1 MIFQISHRIQ
11 FKYENAVDIQPL
23 TIRLRPR
30 SDGAQ
35 QVLDWRCDL
44 HPSPTASTSILDV
57 FGNVALE
64 VSFENKHRELTIDVQ
79 SEVEATRSNPFD
91 YLSLDSR
98 VTNLPAYYDLRI
110 GQALAPNLHRQT
122 MDLAIGHWAGE
133 ISGSV
138 NWQTQPFLLKLC
150 ETINRDYTT
159 ECRYVGDAH
168 SPTKTFTDKRGACRD
183 LAALFMDACR
193 TQGLATRFVSGYVY
207 EPDRTHG
214 SELHAWAEV
223 YLPGGGWRGYDP
235 TLGIAVAD
243 SHIPVAAG
251 PEPEWAAPTEGC
263 YVGTGDSSIEYDVK
277 VTRKSD
283 NQTVVNTFSVN

>member
-1 MIFQISHRIQ
+1 MIYQISHRIQ
-11 FKYENAVDIQPL
+11 FAYENAVEIQPL

-35 QVLDWRCDL
+35 QELSWNCEL
-44 HPSPTASTSILDV
+44 QPSPATANSVLDV
-57 FGNVALE
+57 FGNVALHA
-64 VSFENKHRELTIDVQ
+64 SFKGQHRELIINVQ
-79 SEVEATRSNPFD
+79 SEVESTRSNPFD

-98 VTNLPAYYDLRI
+98 VTNLPAFYDLRI

-122 MDLAIGHWAGE
+122 MDPEIGHWAGE

-138 NWQTQPFLLKLC
+138 GWQTQPFLLKLC
-150 ETINRDYTT
+150 EAINREYTT
-159 ECRYVGDAH
+159 ESRFKGDAY
-168 SPTKTFTDKRGACRD
+168 SPTKTFSQKGGACRD

-193 TQGLATRFVSGYVY
+193 TQGLAARFVSGYVY

-235 TLGIAVAD
+235 TLGTAVAD
-243 SHIPVAAG
+243 AHIPIAAG

-263 YVGTGDSSIEYDVK
+263 YFGTGDSSIDYDVK
-277 VTRKSD
+277 VTRKLGG
-283 NQTVVNTFSVN
+283 

>member
-1 MIFQISHRIQ
+1 MIYQISHRIQ
-11 FKYENAVDIQPL
+11 FTYENAVDIQPL

-35 QVLDWRCDL
+35 QVLSWNCEL
-44 HPSPTASTSILDV
+44 HPSPTTSNSVLDV
-57 FGNVALE
+57 FGNVALHA
-64 VSFENKHRELTIDVQ
+64 SFEGQHRELTIDVQ
-79 SEVEATRSNPFD
+79 SEVESTRSNPFD

-98 VTNLPAYYDLRI
+98 VTNLPAFYDLRI

-122 MDLAIGHWAGE
+122 MDPEIGHWAGE
-133 ISGSV
+133 LSGSV
-138 NWQTQPFLLKLC
+138 GWQTQPFLLKLC
-150 ETINRDYTT
+150 EVINREYTT
-159 ECRYVGDAH
+159 ESRFKGDAY
-168 SPTKTFTDKRGACRD
+168 SPTKTFAQKRGACRD

-193 TQGLATRFVSGYVY
+193 TQGLAARFVSGYVY

-235 TLGIAVAD
+235 TLGTAVAD
-243 SHIPVAAG
+243 AHIPIAAG

-263 YVGTGDSSIEYDVK
+263 YFGTGDSSIEYDVK
-277 VTRKSD
+277 VTRKLGG
-283 NQTVVNTFSVN
+283 

>member
-1 MIFQISHRIQ
+1 MIFQISHRIE
-11 FKYENAVDIQPL
+11 FKYDDAVIIQPL

-35 QVLDWRCDL
+35 TVLNWNCEL
-44 HPSPTASTSILDV
+44 NPSPTASNSVLDV
-57 FGNVALE
+57 FGNVALHA
-64 VSFENKHRELTIDVQ
+64 SFEGQHRELSIDVQ
-79 SEVEATRSNPFD
+79 SEVEASRSNPFD

-110 GQALAPNLHRQT
+110 GQALSPNLHRQA
-122 MDLAIGHWAGE
+122 MDPEIAHWAGE

-138 NWQTQPFLLKLC
+138 GWQTQPFLLKLC
-150 ETINRDYTT
+150 EVINREYTT
-159 ECRYVGDAH
+159 ECRYEGDAY
-168 SPTKTFTDKRGACRD
+168 SPTKTFADKHGACRD

-193 TQGLATRFVSGYVY
+193 TQGLAARFVSGYVY
-207 EPDRTHG
+207 EPNRTHG

-235 TLGIAVAD
+235 TLGVAVAD
-243 SHIPVAAG
+243 AHIPIAAG

-263 YVGTGDSSIEYDVK
+263 YIGASDSSIEYEVK
-277 VTRKSD
+277 ITLM
-283 NQTVVNTFSVN
+283 

>member
-1 MIFQISHRIQ
+1 MIFQISHQIR
-11 FKYENAVDIQPL
+11 FNYEDAVIIQPL

-35 QVLDWRCDL
+35 QVLSWNCEL
-44 HPSPTASTSILDV
+44 HPSPTTSNSVLDV
-57 FGNVALE
+57 FGNVALH
-64 VSFENKHRELTIDVQ
+64 VSFEGQHRELTIDVQ
-79 SEVEATRSNPFD
+79 TEVEATRSNPFD

-98 VTNLPAYYDLRI
+98 VTNLPAFYDLRI

-133 ISGSV
+133 LSGSV
-138 NWQTQPFLLKLC
+138 GWQTQPFLLKLC
-150 ETINRDYTT
+150 EVINREYTT
-159 ECRYVGDAH
+159 ECRLEGDAY
-168 SPTKTFTDKRGACRD
+168 SPTKTFTEKRGACRD

-193 TQGLATRFVSGYVY
+193 AQGLAARFVSGYVY

-243 SHIPVAAG
+243 AHIPIAAG

-263 YVGTGDSSIEYDVK
+263 YVGTGNSTIEYHVK
-277 VTRKSD
+277 VARKLG
-283 NQTVVNTFSVN
+283 NQT

>member
-11 FKYENAVDIQPL
+11 FHYEDAVTVQPL

-35 QVLDWRCDL
+35 RVLDWRCEL
-44 HPSPTASTSILDV
+44 TPTPSASNSILDV
-57 FGNVALE
+57 FGNVAQQ
-64 VSFENKHRELTIDVQ
+64 VSFEGKHRELTINVH
-79 SEVEATRSNPFD
+79 SEVESSRSNPFD

-98 VTNLPAYYDLRI
+98 TTNLPALYDLRI

-122 MDLAIGHWAGE
+122 MDSEIGHWAGE

-138 NWQTQPFLLKLC
+138 GWQTQPFLLKLC
-150 ETINRDYTT
+150 EVINREYTT
-159 ECRYVGDAH
+159 ECRYEGATL
-168 SPTKTFTDKRGACRD
+168 SPTQTFSHKRGACRD
-183 LAALFMDACR
+183 LAALFMDVCR
-193 TQGLATRFVSGYVY
+193 TQGLATRFVSGYFY
-207 EPDRTHG
+207 EPNRTHG

-243 SHIPVAAG
+243 AHVPVAAG

-263 YVGTGDSSIEYDVK
+263 YVGEGDSKIDYQVK
-277 VTRKSD
+277 VTLK
-283 NQTVVNTFSVN
+283 

>member
-1 MIFQISHRIQ
+1 MIFKISHHIHFQ
-11 FKYENAVDIQPL
+11 YEDAVLIEPL

-35 QVLDWRCDL
+35 RVLESHYRITPE
-44 HPSPTASTSILDV
+44 PSASTSILDV
-57 FGNVALE
+57 FGNVALQ
-64 VSFENKHRELTIDVQ
+64 VSLKGRHRELTIDVH
-79 SEVEATRSNPFD
+79 SEVEASRTNPFD

-98 VTNLPAYYDLRI
+98 VTNLPAFYDLRI

-122 MDLAIGHWAGE
+122 MDLAIAHWAGE
-133 ISGSV
+133 LSGGV
-138 NWQTQPFLLKLC
+138 GWQTQPFLLKLC
-150 ETINRDYTT
+150 ETINREYTT
-159 ECRYVGDAH
+159 ETRYEGDAF
-168 SPTKTFTDKRGACRD
+168 SPTQTFARKQGACRD

-193 TQGLATRFVSGYVY
+193 TQGLAARFVSGYVY
-207 EPDRTHG
+207 EPGRTHG

-243 SHIPVAAG
+243 GHIPVAAG

-263 YVGTGDSSIEYDVK
+263 YIGSGDSKIDYQVQ
-277 VTRKSD
+277 VTRK
-283 NQTVVNTFSVN
+283 

>member
-1 MIFQISHRIQ
+1 VIFQISHRILFQ
-11 FKYENAVDIQPL
+11 YDDAVIIEPL

-35 QVLDWRCDL
+35 QVLDWRCEL
-44 HPSPTASTSILDV
+44 TPSPSASNSILEV
-57 FGNVALE
+57 FGNVVQQ
-64 VSFENKHRELTIDVQ
+64 VSFIGNHRELTIDTY
-79 SEVEATRSNPFD
+79 SEVEASRSNPFD

-98 VTNLPAYYDLRI
+98 TTNLPAFYDLRI
-110 GQALAPNLHRQT
+110 GQALAPNLHRQS
-122 MDLAIGHWAGE
+122 MDLEIGHWAGE

-138 NWQTQPFLLKLC
+138 GWQTQPFLLKLC
-150 ETINRDYTT
+150 EVINR
-159 ECRYVGDAH
+159 ECAVESRYVGATL
-168 SPTKTFTDKRGACRD
+168 SPTQTFGQKRGACRD

-193 TQGLATRFVSGYVY
+193 TQGLATRFVSGYIY
-207 EPDRTHG
+207 EPNRTQG

-243 SHIPVAAG
+243 AHIPVAAG

-263 YVGTGDSSIEYDVK
+263 YVGDCDSRIEYDVK
-277 VTRKSD
+277 VARK
-283 NQTVVNTFSVN
+283 

>member
-1 MIFQISHRIQ
+1 MIFQVSHRIHFRYDQ
-11 FKYENAVDIQPL
+11 PVVIQPL

-35 QVLDWRCDL
+35 RVLYWNCQL
-44 HPSPTASTSILDV
+44 SPEPSSSNSILDV
-57 FGNVALE
+57 FGNVAQQ
-64 VSFENKHRELTIDVQ
+64 VSFEGSHRELTLDVNF
-79 SEVEATRSNPFD
+79 EVEASRTNPFD

-110 GQALAPNLHRQT
+110 AQALSPNLHRQM
-122 MDLAIGHWAGE
+122 MDRTIGHWAGE
-133 ISGSV
+133 ISASV
-138 NWQTQPFLLKLC
+138 DWQTQPFLSKLC
-150 ETINRDYTT
+150 EIIHREYTAET
-159 ECRYVGDAH
+159 RYEGAAF
-168 SPTKTFTDKRGACRD
+168 SPSQTFAEKRGACRD

-193 TQGLATRFVSGYVY
+193 TQGLAARFVSGYVY
-207 EPDRTHG
+207 EPNRTHG

-243 SHIPVAAG
+243 AHIPVAAG

-263 YVGTGDSSIEYDVK
+263 YIGEGRSEIVYEVQ
-277 VTRKSD
+277 VTRR
-283 NQTVVNTFSVN
+283 

>member
-1 MIFQISHRIQ
+1 MIFQISHQIH
-11 FKYENAVDIQPL
+11 FKYDEAVVIEPL

-35 QVLDWRCDL
+35 RVINWDCKLQ
-44 HPSPTASTSILDV
+44 PSPTTSTSVLDV
-57 FGNVALE
+57 FGNVALH
-64 VSFENKHRELTIDVQ
+64 VSFEEQHRELTIDVQ
-79 SEVEATRSNPFD
+79 SEVEASRSNPFD
-91 YLSLDSR
+91 YLSLDPR

-122 MDLAIGHWAGE
+122 MNQEIGHWAGE
-133 ISGSV
+133 LSASV
-138 NWQTQPFLLKLC
+138 DWQTQPFLLKLC
-150 ETINRDYTT
+150 EVINQEYTT
-159 ECRYVGDAH
+159 ECRFVGDAY
-168 SPTKTFTDKRGACRD
+168 SPTKTFNEKRGACRD

-193 TQGLATRFVSGYVY
+193 TQGLAARFVSGYVY
-207 EPDRTHG
+207 EPNRTHG

-243 SHIPVAAG
+243 AHIPVAAG

-263 YVGTGDSSIEYDVK
+263 YIGTGDSSIEYQVK
-277 VTRKSD
+277 VTRNLGD
-283 NQTVVNTFSVN
+283 QAQ

>member
-1 MIFQISHRIQ
+1 MIFQISHRIHFQ
-11 FKYENAVDIQPL
+11 YDDAVIIQPL

-35 QVLDWRCDL
+35 RVLDWRCEL
-44 HPSPTASTSILDV
+44 TPEPSASTSILDV
-57 FGNVALE
+57 FGNVALQ
-64 VSFENKHRELTIDVQ
+64 VSFEGSHRELTINVE
-79 SEVEATRSNPFD
+79 SEVEASRINPFD

-98 VTNLPAYYDLRI
+98 VTNLPAFYDLRI

-122 MDLAIGHWAGE
+122 MDLTIGHWAGE
-133 ISGSV
+133 LSGSV
-138 NWQTQPFLLKLC
+138 GWQTQPFLLKLC
-150 ETINRDYTT
+150 EEINRNYTT
-159 ECRYVGDAH
+159 ECRYEGATF
-168 SPTKTFTDKRGACRD
+168 SPTKTFNEKRGACRD

-193 TQGLATRFVSGYVY
+193 TQGLAARFVSGYVY
-207 EPDRTHG
+207 EPNRTHG

-243 SHIPVAAG
+243 AHIPVAAG

-263 YVGTGDSSIEYDVK
+263 YIGTGDSNINYQVK
-277 VTRKSD
+277 VTRKLGD
-283 NQTVVNTFSVN
+283 GT

>member
-1 MIFQISHRIQ
+1 MIFQISHRIHFQ
-11 FKYENAVDIQPL
+11 YDDAVIIQPL

-35 QVLDWRCDL
+35 RVLDWRCEL
-44 HPSPTASTSILDV
+44 TPGPSASTSILDV
-57 FGNVALE
+57 FGNVALQ
-64 VSFENKHRELTIDVQ
+64 VSFEGSHRELTINVE
-79 SEVEATRSNPFD
+79 SEVEASRINPFD

-98 VTNLPAYYDLRI
+98 VTNLPAFYDLRI

-122 MDLAIGHWAGE
+122 MDLTIGHWAGE
-133 ISGSV
+133 LSGSV
-138 NWQTQPFLLKLC
+138 GWQTQPFLLKLC
-150 ETINRDYTT
+150 EEINRHYTT
-159 ECRYVGDAH
+159 ECRYEGAAF
-168 SPTKTFTDKRGACRD
+168 SPTKTFNEKRGACRD

-207 EPDRTHG
+207 EPNRTHG

-243 SHIPVAAG
+243 AHIPVAAG

-263 YVGTGDSSIEYDVK
+263 YIGTGDSNIDYQVK
-277 VTRKSD
+277 VTRKLD
-283 NQTVVNTFSVN
+283 DGT